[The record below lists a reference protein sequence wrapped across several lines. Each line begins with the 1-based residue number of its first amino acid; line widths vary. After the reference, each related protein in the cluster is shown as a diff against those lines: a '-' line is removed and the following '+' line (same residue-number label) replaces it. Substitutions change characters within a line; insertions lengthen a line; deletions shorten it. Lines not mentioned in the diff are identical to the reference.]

1 MVSLIISPMSYTITY
16 IGLISTLSIYS
27 KLLDSPIKLS
37 RTMITL
43 YNTLNTLLNCYILN
57 GLYPHFIQY
66 NEFNI
71 VTNFDNL
78 EFYAYLHIIAN
89 VIGFFDTAII
99 ILTHNWSR
107 LTKFQLYYSGTIGML
122 WLYII
127 KDERYRHHT
136 AIYFGMLAGSYYN
149 TLMYIHYTITGLG
162 YKNQFKNIFI
172 KLQASTILC
181 TMLHTLM
188 RIFYNSENNLI
199 ALGNVYYLYTLLYL
213 YHSELLTETPNKKRY
228 NNKSLHVQIN
238 NKIYDAT
245 EFQNRHPGGNVLK
258 FYNCI
263 DNNVDAT
270 DAFNTFHLRSKYANK
285 HLVRLPVIRTLNK
298 HEFVKKNADF
308 KKLIAK
314 WKKNGYFNTKYKF
327 FIIWALVVFLST
339 IASYYLMYLGYPVV
353 GGVMVGISW
362 THCGF
367 IQHHSGHLGFSGN
380 NKLDILIQTF
390 YEGLLKGGSARW
402 WRNRHNKH
410 HAMPNSIEH
419 DGDLRTTPF
428 FAWDPVLIR
437 KVPTYLLR
445 IQHLIFIPIM
455 FLYVPV
461 FFITTKLFIIR
472 KKYWDE
478 LAIIFL
484 HFYFSSFFVTNL
496 YNFVLF
502 YMIGYSIQ
510 GFYLGIMFALNHFT
524 MARID
529 NVETTWE
536 KWQMDATCNWGVG
549 NRYAEILSGFLNIQI
564 EHHIA
569 PQMPAENMH
578 LIIPD
583 VIKYSHD
590 NNIPYINYTFIQA
603 FANMIRGLRETGI
616 TELERRIKLK

>member
-1 MVSLIISPMSYTITY
+1 MVLRMIRPNAYLITY
-16 IGLISTLSIYS
+16 IGVISTLSIYS
-27 KLLDSPIKLS
+27 QLLDSPVKISIIKL
-37 RTMITL
+37 TL
-43 YNTLNTLLNCYILN
+43 YNIFNTLLNFYIIN
-57 GLYPHFIQY
+57 GLYAHFIQDGGS
-66 NEFNI
+66 NVVTEFA
-71 VTNFDNL
+71 DL
-78 EFYAYLHIIAN
+78 EHYAHLHIIAN
-89 VIGFFDTAII
+89 IIGFSDSAII
-99 ILTHNWSR
+99 ILTHHWSR
-107 LTKFQLYYSGTIGML
+107 LTKFQLYYSGTSGML
-122 WLYII
+122 WLYILQN
-127 KDERYRHHT
+127 ERYRDHT
-136 AIYFGMLAGSYYN
+136 EVYFGMLAGSGYN
-149 TLMYIHYTITGLG
+149 ALMYVNYTITGMG
-162 YKNQFKNIFI
+162 YKNPLKKIFT
-172 KLQASTILC
+172 KLQGTSILC

-188 RIFYNSENNLI
+188 RIFYKSKNNLI
-199 ALGNVYYLYTLLYL
+199 ALGNVYYLSTLLYL
-213 YHSELLTETPNKKRY
+213 YHSELLTETSNKKRY

-270 DAFNTFHLRSKYANK
+270 DAFNTFHLRSKHANK
-285 HLVRLPVIRTLNK
+285 RLATLPIIRILTK
-298 HEFVKKNADF
+298 DEYVEKNADF
-308 KKLIAK
+308 RKLILS
-314 WKKNGYFNTKYKF
+314 WKKKGYFNTKYKF

-339 IASYYLMYLGYPVV
+339 LSSYYLMYLGYPVV

-362 THCGF
+362 AQCGF

-428 FAWDPVLIR
+428 FAWDSVLIR
-437 KVPTYLLR
+437 QVPTYLLR
-445 IQHLIFIPIM
+445 VQHIIFIPIM
-455 FLYVPV
+455 FVYVPV

-472 KKYWDE
+472 NEYWDE

-484 HFYFSSFFVTNL
+484 HFYFSSFFVTNIAD
-496 YNFVLF
+496 FVIF

-524 MARID
+524 MGRID

-549 NRYAEILSGFLNIQI
+549 NRYAEVLSGFLNIQI
-564 EHHIA
+564 EHHLA
-569 PQMPAENMH
+569 PQMPAENMR

-583 VIKYSHD
+583 VIKYSIDH
-590 NNIPYINYTFIQA
+590 NIPYINYTFTEA
-603 FANMIRGLRETGI
+603 FARMIRGLRNAGI
-616 TELERRIKLK
+616 TELERRKKLK